1 MAVGAWEDEQ
11 LDLVRPLQLRRREA
25 RRTRPLGAGPCGN
38 HRGQDEEGSRLPCMT
53 STIDSEE
60 PIWAMARRRL
70 RLT

>member
-1 MAVGAWEDEQ
+1 MAVGVWEDEQ
-11 LDLVRPLQLRRREA
+11 LDLVRPLQLRRREG
-25 RRTRPLGAGPCGN
+25 RRTRPLGAGPCGH